1 MDSAA
6 SPSDSHAR
14 HGSGPRTYAA
24 LDLGTNNCRLLVA
37 AAHGQGFRVIESF
50 SRIVRLGEG
59 LSASGRLAPRA
70 MGRAIEA
77 LRICAGRLSRYRG
90 LSLRAVATEACR
102 QAANGHEFAARVKRE
117 TGLALEVINA
127 EEEARLALAGC
138 ASLLDD
144 SAPHAFVFD
153 IGGGSTELI
162 WRRDIR
168 PDARPASAPRPPEV
182 DRPEGVNGHRLDE
195 HPHFDRPQGGV
206 SLAPGW
212 DDPRALRYH
221 SVPIG
226 VVTMAERFGANRVS
240 PGAYAAMVEQAL
252 GLLRPFEAAEA
263 IGSDIAGGRVQMLGT
278 SGTVT
283 TLASVYL
290 NLRRYSRLKVDGSY
304 LDFDAIRRIS
314 AEIAALDYNA
324 RAAMPC
330 IGPQRADLVVGGVA
344 ILDAICRLWPVGRLR
359 VADRGLREGILNL
372 LIAGDRARDGGG
384 AVAVA
389 PLAAAP
395 GTAA

>member
-6 SPSDSHAR
+6 SPSEASAEN
-14 HGSGPRTYAA
+14 GSGARTYAA

-37 AAHGQGFRVIESF
+37 APSEGGFRVIESF

-59 LSASGRLAPRA
+59 LSANRRLTPRA

-77 LRICAGRLSRYRG
+77 LRICAGRLGRYRG
-90 LSLRAVATEACR
+90 LRLRAVATEACR
-102 QAANGHEFAARVKRE
+102 QAVNGHEFVARVKRE
-117 TGLALEVINA
+117 TGLVLEIINA
-127 EEEARLALAGC
+127 AEEARLALAGC
-138 ASLLDD
+138 ASLLDE

-168 PDARPASAPRPPEV
+168 ARH
-182 DRPEGVNGHRLDE
+182 GMNGHGSAGALSPKLHD
-195 HPHFDRPQGGV
+195 G
-206 SLAPGW
+206 A
-212 DDPRALRYH
+212 ALRFH

-226 VVTMAERFGANRVS
+226 VVTMAERYGADRVS
-240 PGAYAAMVEQAL
+240 PAAYKAMVDQAL
-252 GLLRPFEAAEA
+252 DLLRPFETAEK
-263 IGSDIAGGRVQMLGT
+263 IGGEIEEARVQMLGT

-283 TLASVYL
+283 TLASVFL
-290 NLRRYSRLKVDGSY
+290 NLRRYSRMRVDGSY
-304 LDFDAIRRIS
+304 LEFDAIRRIS
-314 AEIAALDYNA
+314 AEIATLDYAA

-344 ILDAICRLWPVGRLR
+344 ILEAICHLWPVGRLR

-372 LIAGDRARDGGG
+372 LIADDRA
-384 AVAVA
+384 
-389 PLAAAP
+389 AAA
-395 GTAA
+395 A

>member
-1 MDSAA
+1 MEPAA
-6 SPSDSHAR
+6 SSSPSKSES
-14 HGSGPRTYAA
+14 GSGAQTYAA

-37 AAHGQGFRVIESF
+37 APQSGGFRVIESF

-59 LSASGRLAPRA
+59 LTASGRLAPRA

-90 LSLRAVATEACR
+90 LRLRAVATEACR
-102 QAANGHEFAARVKRE
+102 QAVNGHEFVARVKRE
-117 TGLALEVINA
+117 TGLALEIINA

-138 ASLLDD
+138 ASLLDE

-153 IGGGSTELI
+153 IGGGSTEII

-168 PDARPASAPRPPEV
+168 ARR
-182 DRPEGVNGHRLDE
+182 GMNGHDLGRDLGHGQGVGEEVLAQGLD
-195 HPHFDRPQGGV
+195 G
-206 SLAPGW
+206 
-212 DDPRALRYH
+212 LRFH

-226 VVTMAERFGANRVS
+226 VVTMAERYGADRVA
-240 PGAYAAMVEQAL
+240 PAAYKAMVDQAL
-252 GLLRPFEAAEA
+252 DLLRPFETVEQ
-263 IGSDIAGGRVQMLGT
+263 IGGEIAGARVQMLGT

-283 TLASVYL
+283 TLASVFL
-290 NLRRYSRLKVDGSY
+290 DLRRYSRMRVDGSY
-304 LDFDAIRRIS
+304 LDFDSIRRIS
-314 AEIAALDYNA
+314 DEIAGLDYAA

-372 LIAGDRARDGGG
+372 LIAADRPAG
-384 AVAVA
+384 V
-389 PLAAAP
+389 PEAAA
-395 GTAA
+395 

>member
-1 MDSAA
+1 MESAA
-6 SPSDSHAR
+6 SSSESNAR
-14 HGSGPRTYAA
+14 QGPGPRTYAA
-24 LDLGTNNCRLLVA
+24 LDLGTNNCRLLIA
-37 AAHGQGFRVIESF
+37 AAQGPGFRVVESF

-59 LSASGRLAPRA
+59 LTASGRLAPRA

-90 LSLRAVATEACR
+90 LRLRSVATEACR
-102 QAANGHEFAARVKRE
+102 QAVNGHEFVARVKRE
-117 TGLALEVINA
+117 TGLVLEIIDA

-153 IGGGSTELI
+153 IGGGSTEII
-162 WRRDIR
+162 WRRDVR
-168 PDARPASAPRPPEV
+168 AGRNM
-182 DRPEGVNGHRLDE
+182 NGHGFAENPLVHGLD
-195 HPHFDRPQGGV
+195 DR
-206 SLAPGW
+206 A
-212 DDPRALRYH
+212 ALRFH

-226 VVTMAERFGANRVS
+226 VVTMAERYGADRVA
-240 PGAYAAMVEQAL
+240 PAAYQAMVDQAL
-252 GLLRPFEAAEA
+252 DLLRPFEVAEK
-263 IGSDIAGGRVQMLGT
+263 IGGEIDGARVQMLGT

-283 TLASVYL
+283 TLASVFL
-290 NLRRYSRLKVDGSY
+290 DLRRYSRMRVDGSY

-314 AEIAALDYNA
+314 AEIATLDYA
-324 RAAMPC
+324 GRAAMPC

-372 LIAGDRARDGGG
+372 LIAGDRA
-384 AVAVA
+384 
-389 PLAAAP
+389 AAA
-395 GTAA
+395 

>member
-6 SPSDSHAR
+6 SSSASGAQP
-14 HGSGPRTYAA
+14 GSGARTYAA

-37 AAHGQGFRVIESF
+37 APQNGGFRVIESF

-59 LSASGRLAPRA
+59 LTATGRLAPRA

-77 LRICAGRLSRYRG
+77 LRICAGRVSRYRG
-90 LSLRAVATEACR
+90 LRLRAVATEACR
-102 QAANGHEFAARVKRE
+102 QAANGHEFVARVKRE
-117 TGLALEVINA
+117 TGLVLEIINA

-153 IGGGSTELI
+153 IGGGSTEII
-162 WRRDIR
+162 WRRD
-168 PDARPASAPRPPEV
+168 ARPHN
-182 DRPEGVNGHRLDE
+182 GMNGHGFAADALV
-195 HPHFDRPQGGV
+195 P
-206 SLAPGW
+206 PGR
-212 DDPRALRYH
+212 DGLRFH

-226 VVTMAERFGANRVS
+226 VVTMAERYGADRVS
-240 PGAYAAMVEQAL
+240 PAAYAAMVDQAL
-252 GLLRPFEAAEA
+252 GLLRPFETAEQ
-263 IGSDIAGGRVQMLGT
+263 IGGEIAGARVQMLGT

-283 TLASVYL
+283 TLASVFL
-290 NLRRYSRLKVDGSY
+290 NLRRYSRMRVDGSY
-304 LDFDAIRRIS
+304 LEFDAIRRIS
-314 AEIAALDYNA
+314 AEIAELDYA
-324 RAAMPC
+324 GRAAMPC

-372 LIAGDRARDGGG
+372 LIAADRAPG
-384 AVAVA
+384 
-389 PLAAAP
+389 AAA
-395 GTAA
+395 

>member
-6 SPSDSHAR
+6 SQSERGAQN
-14 HGSGPRTYAA
+14 GAGGRTYAA

-37 AAHGQGFRVIESF
+37 APQGAGFRVVESF
-50 SRIVRLGEG
+50 SRIVRLGEN
-59 LSASGRLAPRA
+59 LSVTGRLTPRA

-77 LRICAGRLSRYRG
+77 LRICAGRLTQYRG
-90 LSLRAVATEACR
+90 LRVRAVATEACR

-117 TGLALEVINA
+117 TGIALEIINP

-153 IGGGSTELI
+153 IGGGSTEII
-162 WRRDIR
+162 WRRD
-168 PDARPASAPRPPEV
+168 ARPA
-182 DRPEGVNGHRLDE
+182 GGLNGHGIAADVLA
-195 HPHFDRPQGGV
+195 GGR
-206 SLAPGW
+206 G
-212 DDPRALRYH
+212 DGLRFH

-226 VVTMAERFGANRVS
+226 VVTMAERYGADRVS
-240 PGAYAAMVEQAL
+240 PSAYGTMVEEAL
-252 GLLRPFEAAEA
+252 GLLRPFETAER
-263 IGSDIAGGRVQMLGT
+263 IGGEIADARVQMLGT

-283 TLASVYL
+283 TLASVFL
-290 NLRRYSRLKVDGSY
+290 NLRRYSRMRVDGSY

-314 AEIAALDYNA
+314 AEIADLDYVA

-372 LIAGDRARDGGG
+372 LIAADRAEGRE
-384 AVAVA
+384 A
-389 PLAAAP
+389 
-395 GTAA
+395 

>member
-6 SPSDSHAR
+6 APSEYGAQP
-14 HGSGPRTYAA
+14 GSGARTYAA
-24 LDLGTNNCRLLVA
+24 LDLGTNNCRLLIA
-37 AAHGQGFRVIESF
+37 APQGAGFRVIESF

-59 LSASGRLAPRA
+59 LTASGRLAPRA

-77 LRICAGRLSRYRG
+77 LRICGGRLSRYKG
-90 LSLRAVATEACR
+90 LHLRAVATEACR
-102 QAANGHEFAARVKRE
+102 QAANGHEFVARVKRE
-117 TGLALEVINA
+117 TGLALEIINA

-138 ASLLDD
+138 ASLLDE

-168 PDARPASAPRPPEV
+168 PR
-182 DRPEGVNGHRLDE
+182 GGMNGHGLGRGIGAEMLAQGLD
-195 HPHFDRPQGGV
+195 G
-206 SLAPGW
+206 
-212 DDPRALRYH
+212 LRFH

-226 VVTMAERFGANRVS
+226 VVTMAESYGADRVA
-240 PGAYAAMVEQAL
+240 PAAYKAMVDQAL
-252 GLLRPFEAAEA
+252 GLLRPFETAEQ
-263 IGSDIAGGRVQMLGT
+263 IGGEIAGARVQMLGT

-283 TLASVYL
+283 TLASVFL
-290 NLRRYSRLKVDGSY
+290 NLRRYSRMRVDGSY

-314 AEIAALDYNA
+314 DEVAGLDYA
-324 RAAMPC
+324 GRAAMPC

-372 LIAGDRARDGGG
+372 LIAADRASG
-384 AVAVA
+384 A
-389 PLAAAP
+389 PAAA
-395 GTAA
+395 A

>member
-1 MDSAA
+1 MEPAA
-6 SPSDSHAR
+6 SSSPSKSES
-14 HGSGPRTYAA
+14 GSGAQTYAA

-37 AAHGQGFRVIESF
+37 APQSGGFRVIESF

-59 LSASGRLAPRA
+59 LTASGRLAPRA

-90 LSLRAVATEACR
+90 LRLRAVATEACR
-102 QAANGHEFAARVKRE
+102 QAVNGHEFVARVKRE
-117 TGLALEVINA
+117 TGLALEIINA

-138 ASLLDD
+138 ASLLDE

-153 IGGGSTELI
+153 IGGGSTEII

-168 PDARPASAPRPPEV
+168 ARR
-182 DRPEGVNGHRLDE
+182 GMNGHDHGRDLGRGRGVGE
-195 HPHFDRPQGGV
+195 EMLAQG
-206 SLAPGW
+206 LAG
-212 DDPRALRYH
+212 LRFH

-226 VVTMAERFGANRVS
+226 VVTMAERYGADRVA
-240 PGAYAAMVEQAL
+240 PAAYKAMVDQAL
-252 GLLRPFEAAEA
+252 DLLRPFETVEQ
-263 IGSDIAGGRVQMLGT
+263 IGGEIAGARVQMLGT

-283 TLASVYL
+283 TLASVFL
-290 NLRRYSRLKVDGSY
+290 NLRRYSRMRVDGSY
-304 LDFDAIRRIS
+304 LDFDSIRRIS
-314 AEIAALDYNA
+314 DEIAGLDYAA

-359 VADRGLREGILNL
+359 VADRGLREGRGEADRGNDRPGDGVGL
-372 LIAGDRARDGGG
+372 LSGVDRTGLE
-384 AVAVA
+384 AVRRHHQT
-389 PLAAAP
+389 L
-395 GTAA
+395 

>member
-6 SPSDSHAR
+6 SPSDTRAQD
-14 HGSGPRTYAA
+14 GTGGRTYAA

-37 AAHGQGFRVIESF
+37 APQGAGFRVIESF

-59 LSASGRLAPRA
+59 LTASGRLAPRA

-77 LRICAGRLSRYRG
+77 LRICAGRVSRYRG
-90 LSLRAVATEACR
+90 LRLRCVATEACR
-102 QAANGHEFAARVKRE
+102 QAVNGREFVARVKRE
-117 TGLALEVINA
+117 TGLVLEVINA

-138 ASLLDD
+138 ASLLDE

-153 IGGGSTELI
+153 IGGGSTEII
-162 WRRDIR
+162 WRRDV
-168 PDARPASAPRPPEV
+168 SAHN
-182 DRPEGVNGHRLDE
+182 GMNGHGFAADALVPLDR
-195 HPHFDRPQGGV
+195 DG
-206 SLAPGW
+206 
-212 DDPRALRYH
+212 LRYH

-226 VVTMAERFGANRVS
+226 VVTMAERYGADRVS
-240 PGAYAAMVEQAL
+240 PAAYQAMVDQAM
-252 GLLRPFEAAEA
+252 GLLRPFESAEK
-263 IGSDIAGGRVQMLGT
+263 IGGEIAGARVQMLGT

-283 TLASVYL
+283 TLASVFL
-290 NLRRYSRLKVDGSY
+290 NLRRYSRMRVDGSY
-304 LDFDAIRRIS
+304 LDFDSIRRIS
-314 AEIAALDYNA
+314 DEIAGLDYAA

-372 LIAGDRARDGGG
+372 LIAADRA
-384 AVAVA
+384 
-389 PLAAAP
+389 PSAAA
-395 GTAA
+395 

>member
-6 SPSDSHAR
+6 SPSRSPAE
-14 HGSGPRTYAA
+14 HGSAARTYAA

-37 AAHGQGFRVIESF
+37 APQGSGFRVVESF
-50 SRIVRLGEG
+50 SRIVRLGEN
-59 LSASGRLAPRA
+59 LSVTGRLTPRA

-77 LRICAGRLSRYRG
+77 LRICAGRLSHYKG
-90 LSLRAVATEACR
+90 LRLRAVATEACR
-102 QAANGHEFAARVKRE
+102 QAANGHDFAARVKRE
-117 TGLALEVINA
+117 TGLPLEIIDPA
-127 EEEARLALAGC
+127 EEARLALAGC

-153 IGGGSTELI
+153 IGGGSTEII
-162 WRRDIR
+162 WRRD
-168 PDARPASAPRPPEV
+168 ARPPRGLNGHGGTADMLASALGAR
-182 DRPEGVNGHRLDE
+182 DG
-195 HPHFDRPQGGV
+195 
-206 SLAPGW
+206 
-212 DDPRALRYH
+212 LRFH

-226 VVTMAERFGANRVS
+226 VVTMAERFGADRVS
-240 PGAYAAMVEQAL
+240 PGAYSAMVEEAL
-252 GLLRPFEAAEA
+252 GLLRPFETAQQ
-263 IGSDIAGGRVQMLGT
+263 IGGEIAGARVQMLGT

-283 TLASVYL
+283 TLASVFQ
-290 NLRRYSRLKVDGSY
+290 NLRRYSRMRVDGSY

-314 AEIAALDYNA
+314 AEIAGLDYAA

-372 LIAGDRARDGGG
+372 LIAADRAT
-384 AVAVA
+384 
-389 PLAAAP
+389 AAA
-395 GTAA
+395 

>member
-6 SPSDSHAR
+6 FPSESGAQP
-14 HGSGPRTYAA
+14 GSAARTYAA

-37 AAHGQGFRVIESF
+37 AAQGAGFRVIESF

-59 LSASGRLAPRA
+59 LGATGRLSPRA

-77 LRICAGRLSRYRG
+77 LRICAGRVSRYSG
-90 LSLRAVATEACR
+90 LRLRAVATEACR
-102 QAANGHEFAARVKRE
+102 QAVNGHEFAARVKRE
-117 TGLALEVINA
+117 TGLALEIIDT

-153 IGGGSTELI
+153 IGGGSTEII
-162 WRRDIR
+162 WRRD
-168 PDARPASAPRPPEV
+168 ARPRH
-182 DRPEGVNGHRLDE
+182 GVNGHGFAADA
-195 HPHFDRPQGGV
+195 
-206 SLAPGW
+206 LAPGVSAGE
-212 DDPRALRYH
+212 ALRFH

-226 VVTMAERFGANRVS
+226 VVTMAERYGANRVS
-240 PGAYAAMVEQAL
+240 PGAYGAMVDQAL
-252 GLLRPFEAAEA
+252 DLLRPFETTEK
-263 IGSDIAGGRVQMLGT
+263 IGGEIEQSRVQMLGT

-283 TLASVYL
+283 TLASVFL
-290 NLRRYSRLKVDGSY
+290 NLRRYSRMRVDGSY

-314 AEIAALDYNA
+314 AEIAGLDYAA

-372 LIAGDRARDGGG
+372 LIAADRAQ
-384 AVAVA
+384 
-389 PLAAAP
+389 AAA
-395 GTAA
+395 

>member
-6 SPSDSHAR
+6 SSSESHTQDR
-14 HGSGPRTYAA
+14 SGARTYAA

-37 AAHGQGFRVIESF
+37 APQGGGFRVIESF

-59 LSASGRLAPRA
+59 LGASGRLSPRA

-77 LRICAGRLSRYRG
+77 LRICAGRLSSYRG
-90 LSLRAVATEACR
+90 LRLRAVATEACR
-102 QAANGHEFAARVKRE
+102 QAVNGPDFAARVKRE
-117 TGLALEVINA
+117 TGLALEIIDA
-127 EEEARLALAGC
+127 AEEARLALAGC

-153 IGGGSTELI
+153 VGGGSTELI

-168 PDARPASAPRPPEV
+168 PRRA
-182 DRPEGVNGHRLDE
+182 VNGHALAGDALA
-195 HPHFDRPQGGV
+195 GGIEDV
-206 SLAPGW
+206 
-212 DDPRALRYH
+212 DALRFH

-226 VVTMAERFGANRVS
+226 VVTMAERYGADRIS
-240 PGAYAAMVEQAL
+240 TAAYSAMVDQAL
-252 GLLRPFEAAEA
+252 GLLRPFETAEKIGGEIDAA
-263 IGSDIAGGRVQMLGT
+263 RVQMLGT

-283 TLASVYL
+283 TLASVFL
-290 NLRRYSRLKVDGSY
+290 NLRRYSRTRVDGSY

-314 AEIAALDYNA
+314 AEIATLDYAA

-359 VADRGLREGILNL
+359 VADRGLREGVLNL
-372 LIAGDRARDGGG
+372 LIAGDRAARTS
-384 AVAVA
+384 V
-389 PLAAAP
+389 
-395 GTAA
+395 

>member
-6 SPSDSHAR
+6 SSPDSDAR
-14 HGSGPRTYAA
+14 HGHGPRTYAA
-24 LDLGTNNCRLLVA
+24 LDLGTNNCRLLIA
-37 AAHGQGFRVIESF
+37 AVHGHGFRVIESF

-59 LSASGRLAPRA
+59 LSASGRLTPRA
-70 MGRAIEA
+70 MGRSIEA

-90 LSLRAVATEACR
+90 LRLRAVATEACR
-102 QAANGHEFAARVKRE
+102 QAVNGHEFAARVKRE
-117 TGLALEVINA
+117 TGLVMEIINA

-153 IGGGSTELI
+153 IGGGSTEII
-162 WRRDIR
+162 WRRNLR
-168 PDARPASAPRPPEV
+168 AHGGRPPD
-182 DRPEGVNGHRLDE
+182 DRSESDRSESDRSESDRSESGVIGHR
-195 HPHFDRPQGGV
+195 FDGV
-206 SLAPGW
+206 TLSQGW
-212 DDPRALRYH
+212 DDRKALHFH

-226 VVTMAERFGANRVS
+226 VVTMAERFGADRVA
-240 PGAYAAMVEQAL
+240 PAAYAAMVEQSL
-252 GLLRPFEAAEA
+252 DLLRPFEAAQT
-263 IGSDIAGGRVQMLGT
+263 IGTEIAGGRVQMLGT

-283 TLASVYL
+283 TLASVFL
-290 NLRRYSRLKVDGSY
+290 NLRRYSRVKVDGSY
-304 LDFDAIRRIS
+304 LDFDSIRRIS
-314 AEIAALDYNA
+314 GEIATLDYGG

-372 LIAGDRARDGGG
+372 LIAGDRARPD
-384 AVAVA
+384 
-389 PLAAAP
+389 AAA
-395 GTAA
+395 

>member
-6 SPSDSHAR
+6 SSPDSDAR
-14 HGSGPRTYAA
+14 HGHGPRTYAA
-24 LDLGTNNCRLLVA
+24 LDLGTNNCRLLIA
-37 AAHGQGFRVIESF
+37 AVHGHGFRVIESF

-59 LSASGRLAPRA
+59 LSASGRLTPRA
-70 MGRAIEA
+70 MGRSIEA

-90 LSLRAVATEACR
+90 LRLRAVATEACR
-102 QAANGHEFAARVKRE
+102 QAVNGHEFAARVKRE
-117 TGLALEVINA
+117 TGLVMEIINA

-153 IGGGSTELI
+153 IGGGSTEII
-162 WRRDIR
+162 WRRNLR
-168 PDARPASAPRPPEV
+168 AHGGRPPD
-182 DRPEGVNGHRLDE
+182 DRSESDRSESGVIGHR
-195 HPHFDRPQGGV
+195 FDGV
-206 SLAPGW
+206 TLSQGW
-212 DDPRALRYH
+212 DDRKALHFH

-226 VVTMAERFGANRVS
+226 VVTMAERFGADRVA
-240 PGAYAAMVEQAL
+240 PAAYAAMVEQSL
-252 GLLRPFEAAEA
+252 DLLRPFEAAQT
-263 IGSDIAGGRVQMLGT
+263 IGTEIAGGRVQMLGT

-283 TLASVYL
+283 TLASVFL
-290 NLRRYSRLKVDGSY
+290 NLRRYSRVKVDGSY
-304 LDFDAIRRIS
+304 LDFDSIRRIS
-314 AEIAALDYNA
+314 GEIATLDYGG

-372 LIAGDRARDGGG
+372 LIAGDRARPD
-384 AVAVA
+384 
-389 PLAAAP
+389 AAA
-395 GTAA
+395 

>member
-6 SPSDSHAR
+6 PPSGSAAEHGPGAR
-14 HGSGPRTYAA
+14 TFAA

-37 AAHGQGFRVIESF
+37 APQGNGFRVIESF

-59 LSASGRLAPRA
+59 LTATGRLAPRA

-77 LRICAGRLSRYRG
+77 LRICAGRLSRYKG
-90 LSLRAVATEACR
+90 LRLRSVATEACR
-102 QAANGHEFAARVKRE
+102 QAVNGHDFVARVKRE
-117 TGLALEVINA
+117 TGLSLEIINA

-153 IGGGSTELI
+153 IGGGSTEII
-162 WRRDIR
+162 WRRD
-168 PDARPASAPRPPEV
+168 ARPSR
-182 DRPEGVNGHRLDE
+182 GFNGHGFAADVLAYGLPAGDRLR
-195 HPHFDRPQGGV
+195 F
-206 SLAPGW
+206 
-212 DDPRALRYH
+212 H

-226 VVTMAERFGANRVS
+226 VVTMAERYGADRVS
-240 PGAYAAMVEQAL
+240 PDAYDAMVDEAL
-252 GLLRPFEAAEA
+252 RLLRPFETTER
-263 IGSDIAGGRVQMLGT
+263 IGGEVAGARVQMLGT

-283 TLASVYL
+283 TLASVFL
-290 NLRRYSRLKVDGSY
+290 NLRRYSRMRVDGSY
-304 LDFDAIRRIS
+304 LDFDAIKRIS
-314 AEIAALDYNA
+314 NDIAGLDYAA
-324 RAAMPC
+324 RAGMPC

-372 LIAGDRARDGGG
+372 LIAADRAQG
-384 AVAVA
+384 
-389 PLAAAP
+389 AAA
-395 GTAA
+395 

>member
-6 SPSDSHAR
+6 SPSDTRAQD
-14 HGSGPRTYAA
+14 GTGARTYAA

-37 AAHGQGFRVIESF
+37 APQSGGFRVIESF

-59 LSASGRLAPRA
+59 LTASGRLAPRA

-77 LRICAGRLSRYRG
+77 LRICAGRVSRYRG
-90 LSLRAVATEACR
+90 LRLRAVATEACR
-102 QAANGHEFAARVKRE
+102 QAVNGREFVARVKRE
-117 TGLALEVINA
+117 TGLALEIINA

-153 IGGGSTELI
+153 IGGGSTEII
-162 WRRDIR
+162 WRRDVR
-168 PDARPASAPRPPEV
+168 AHN
-182 DRPEGVNGHRLDE
+182 GMNGHGYAAD
-195 HPHFDRPQGGV
+195 
-206 SLAPGW
+206 
-212 DDPRALRYH
+212 ALVPMARDGLRFH

-226 VVTMAERFGANRVS
+226 VVTMAERHGADRVS
-240 PGAYAAMVEQAL
+240 PAAYQAMVDQAMD
-252 GLLRPFEAAEA
+252 LLRPFETAEM
-263 IGSDIAGGRVQMLGT
+263 IGGEIAGARVQMLGT

-283 TLASVYL
+283 TLASVFL
-290 NLRRYSRLKVDGSY
+290 NLRRYSRMRVDGSY
-304 LDFDAIRRIS
+304 LDFDSIRRIS
-314 AEIAALDYNA
+314 DEIAGLDYAA

-372 LIAGDRARDGGG
+372 LIAADRAP
-384 AVAVA
+384 VA
-389 PLAAAP
+389 
-395 GTAA
+395 

>member
-1 MDSAA
+1 MDSTA
-6 SPSDSHAR
+6 SRSELDPQ
-14 HGSGPRTYAA
+14 SGVGGRTYAA

-37 AAHGQGFRVIESF
+37 MPQRSGFRVIESF
-50 SRIVRLGEG
+50 SRIVRLGEN
-59 LSASGRLAPRA
+59 LSVTGRLTPRA

-77 LRICAGRLSRYRG
+77 LRICAGRLSHYKG
-90 LSLRAVATEACR
+90 LRLRAVATEACR

-117 TGLALEVINA
+117 TGLSLEIISA

-153 IGGGSTELI
+153 IGGGSTEII
-162 WRRDIR
+162 WRRD
-168 PDARPASAPRPPEV
+168 ARPPS
-182 DRPEGVNGHRLDE
+182 GINGHGIAPDVLA
-195 HPHFDRPQGGV
+195 GG
-206 SLAPGW
+206 SG
-212 DDPRALRYH
+212 DGLRFH

-226 VVTMAERFGANRVS
+226 VVTMAERYGADRVS
-240 PGAYAAMVEQAL
+240 PGAYAAMVDEAL
-252 GLLRPFEAAEA
+252 GLLRPFETAEQ
-263 IGSDIAGGRVQMLGT
+263 IGGEIAGARVQMLGT

-283 TLASVYL
+283 TLASVFL
-290 NLRRYSRLKVDGSY
+290 NLRRYSRMRVDGSY

-314 AEIAALDYNA
+314 TEIAGLDYTA

-372 LIAGDRARDGGG
+372 LIAADRAPG
-384 AVAVA
+384 
-389 PLAAAP
+389 AAA
-395 GTAA
+395 

>member
-6 SPSDSHAR
+6 SQSDLGAQT
-14 HGSGPRTYAA
+14 GGGGRTYAA

-37 AAHGQGFRVIESF
+37 APQGTGFRVLESF
-50 SRIVRLGEG
+50 SRIVRLGEN
-59 LSASGRLAPRA
+59 LSVTGRLTPRA

-77 LRICAGRLSRYRG
+77 LRICAGRLTRYTG
-90 LSLRAVATEACR
+90 LRVRAVATEACR
-102 QAANGHEFAARVKRE
+102 QAVNGQDFAARVKRE
-117 TGLALEVINA
+117 TGISLEIIDP

-153 IGGGSTELI
+153 IGGGSTEII
-162 WRRDIR
+162 WRRD
-168 PDARPASAPRPPEV
+168 ARPGR
-182 DRPEGVNGHRLDE
+182 GVNGHGFAADVLAYGLDGGERLR
-195 HPHFDRPQGGV
+195 F
-206 SLAPGW
+206 
-212 DDPRALRYH
+212 H

-226 VVTMAERFGANRVS
+226 VVTMAERYGADRVS
-240 PGAYAAMVEQAL
+240 PGAYDAMVDQAL
-252 GLLRPFEAAEA
+252 GLLRPFETAEQ
-263 IGSDIAGGRVQMLGT
+263 IGGEIADARVQMLGT

-283 TLASVYL
+283 TLASVFL
-290 NLRRYSRLKVDGSY
+290 NLRRYSRMRVDGSY

-314 AEIAALDYNA
+314 AEIAGLDYTA

-372 LIAGDRARDGGG
+372 LIAADRAQGI
-384 AVAVA
+384 
-389 PLAAAP
+389 AA
-395 GTAA
+395 

>member
-6 SPSDSHAR
+6 SSIAATAPN
-14 HGSGPRTYAA
+14 GSETRTYAA
-24 LDLGTNNCRLLVA
+24 LDLGTNNCRLLIA
-37 AAHGQGFRVIESF
+37 APQGGGFRVIESF

-59 LSASGRLAPRA
+59 LTASGRLTPRA

-90 LSLRAVATEACR
+90 LRLRSVATEACR
-102 QAANGHEFAARVKRE
+102 QAVNGHEFVARVKRE
-117 TGLALEVINA
+117 TGLALEIINA

-138 ASLLDD
+138 ASLLDK
-144 SAPHAFVFD
+144 SAPHALVFD

-162 WRRDIR
+162 WRRDILPPSWSMNGQGHGR
-168 PDARPASAPRPPEV
+168 GVDLLARGLS
-182 DRPEGVNGHRLDE
+182 DRD
-195 HPHFDRPQGGV
+195 
-206 SLAPGW
+206 
-212 DDPRALRYH
+212 ALRFH

-226 VVTMAERFGANRVS
+226 VVTMAERHGADRVS
-240 PGAYAAMVEQAL
+240 PSTYAAMVNQAL
-252 GLLRPFEAAEA
+252 DLLRPFETTEA
-263 IGSDIAGGRVQMLGT
+263 IGGEIAGGRVQMLGT

-283 TLASVYL
+283 TLASVFL
-290 NLRRYSRLKVDGSY
+290 NLRRYSRMRVDGSY
-304 LDFDAIRRIS
+304 LDFDSIRRIS
-314 AEIAALDYNA
+314 AEIAGLDYVA

-372 LIAGDRARDGGG
+372 LIAGDRAP
-384 AVAVA
+384 AVAA
-389 PLAAAP
+389 
-395 GTAA
+395 

>member
-6 SPSDSHAR
+6 SPSDSTAR
-14 HGSGPRTYAA
+14 HGPRTYAA
-24 LDLGTNNCRLLVA
+24 LDLGTNNCRLLIA
-37 AAHGQGFRVIESF
+37 APHGDGFRVIESF

-59 LSASGRLAPRA
+59 LTASGRLAPRA

-102 QAANGHEFAARVKRE
+102 QAVNGHEFVARVKRE
-117 TGLALEVINA
+117 SGLALEIIDA

-168 PDARPASAPRPPEV
+168 AHERM
-182 DRPEGVNGHRLDE
+182 NGHRLDE
-195 HPHFDRPQGGV
+195 TALIRGLYDR
-206 SLAPGW
+206 A
-212 DDPRALRYH
+212 ALRFH
-221 SVPIG
+221 SAPIG
-226 VVTMAERFGANRVS
+226 VVTMAERHGSDRVT
-240 PGAYAAMVEQAL
+240 PAAYQAMVDQAL
-252 GLLRPFEAAEA
+252 GLLQPFEVAEK
-263 IGSDIAGGRVQMLGT
+263 IGGEIAGARVQMLGT

-283 TLASVYL
+283 TLASVFL
-290 NLRRYSRLKVDGSY
+290 DLRRYSRLRVDGSY

-314 AEIAALDYNA
+314 AEIAGLDYAA
-324 RAAMPC
+324 RAALPC
-330 IGPQRADLVVGGVA
+330 IGTQRADLVVGGVA

-372 LIAGDRARDGGG
+372 LIAAERAAG
-384 AVAVA
+384 VADA
-389 PLAAAP
+389 DA
-395 GTAA
+395 

>member
-6 SPSDSHAR
+6 TPSDLAQALDPA
-14 HGSGPRTYAA
+14 PRTYAA
-24 LDLGTNNCRLLVA
+24 LDLGTNNCRLLIA
-37 AAHGQGFRVIESF
+37 APNGGGFRVVESF

-59 LSASGRLAPRA
+59 LSTSGRLHPRA
-70 MGRAIEA
+70 MGRAVEA
-77 LRICAGRLSRYRG
+77 LRICAGRLARYRG
-90 LSLRAVATEACR
+90 LAVRAVATEACR
-102 QAANGHEFAARVKRE
+102 QAVNGLEFVARVKRE
-117 TGLALEVINA
+117 TGLALEIINA

-162 WRRDIR
+162 WRRDLRPGARGHGGGLNGHHR
-168 PDARPASAPRPPEV
+168 PDRALA
-182 DRPEGVNGHRLDE
+182 
-195 HPHFDRPQGGV
+195 GGILV
-206 SLAPGW
+206 PGW
-212 DDPRALRYH
+212 DDPAALRFH

-226 VVTMAERFGANRVS
+226 VVTMAERFGADRVT
-240 PGAYAAMVEQAL
+240 PTAYAAMVEQAL
-252 GLLRPFEAAEA
+252 ALLRPFEAAEA
-263 IGSDIAGGRVQMLGT
+263 IGREIAGSRVQMLGT

-290 NLRRYSRLKVDGSY
+290 NLRRYSRMRVDGSY
-304 LDFDAIRRIS
+304 LDFESIRRIS
-314 AEIAALDYNA
+314 AEVSALDYAA

-372 LIAGDRARDGGG
+372 LIAADRSPPPPVMG
-384 AVAVA
+384 AVAA
-389 PLAAAP
+389 
-395 GTAA
+395 T